1 MDFKKTFRLILLLSL
16 IFLWSCQKQDKFIK
30 IGIVHS
36 LTGTM
41 AISEKP
47 MVDALLL
54 AVDDVNNNGGVLG
67 KKIKPIVID
76 GMSDPAI
83 FIAEVERLITEEEV
97 SAVFACWTS
106 RCRKAIKP
114 IVEKHDSLLF
124 YSVQFEGLET
134 SDNII
139 YFGSAPNQ
147 HLIPG
152 LDWMLQ
158 NIGSPL
164 YLVGSDTIFPRSANK
179 IIRNMVYMKEERLVG
194 ERYVPL
200 GGIDMRRVISD
211 IKDKKPVGIIN
222 TINGDSNKAFFK
234 ALADNGLDDIP
245 VMSFSIGERE
255 VEKIGKQYLK
265 NHYVTVNY
273 MESIPSQENLTFIRS
288 FQDKYGEN
296 KAVGGAMISAY
307 SAVKLW
313 AKTVNES
320 KTMDSSH
327 VRKAMSNKSIHGPSG
342 VISVEPKSGYI
353 WQTVH
358 VGKIQANGSIL
369 AIWNSKKPIRPKPFP
384 MAHSQETWLR
394 MLKKIETRF

>member
-1 MDFKKTFRLILLLSL
+1 MDLNKIFRLILLLPL
-16 IFLWSCQKQDKFIK
+16 IFLWSCQQQDEVIK

-54 AVDDVNNNGGVLG
+54 AVDEVNNYGGVLG
-67 KKIKPIVID
+67 KKIKPIVVD
-76 GMSDPAI
+76 GKSDPAV
-83 FIAEVERLITEEEV
+83 FIEQVERLITEDEV
-97 SAVFACWTS
+97 SAIFACWTS
-106 RCRKAIKP
+106 RCRKAVKP

-147 HLIPG
+147 QIIPG

-164 YLVGSDTIFPRSANK
+164 YLVGSDYVFPRAANK

-200 GGIDMRRVISD
+200 GGSDMNQVISD

-234 ALADNGLDDIP
+234 ALTDNGLDDIP

-255 VEKIGKQYLK
+255 VEKIGKPFLK

-273 MESIPSQENLTFIRS
+273 IESVPSQENLTFIRS
-288 FQDKYGEN
+288 FENKYGEN
-296 KAVGGAMISAY
+296 QAIGGAMVSAY

-320 KTMDSSH
+320 KTIDSSH
-327 VRKAMSNKSIHGPSG
+327 VRKAMSNKSMNSPAGI
-342 VISVEPKSGYI
+342 ISIDPESGYI

-358 VGKIQANGSIL
+358 VGQIQANGSIHS
-369 AIWNSKKPIRPKPFP
+369 IWNSKKPIRPKPFP

-394 MLKKIETRF
+394 MLKKIEKRF